1 MTYAALLSQVH
12 AAQLDIFG
20 AFHPEPQDRAPEKTG
35 TLLLLGPDEPGF
47 WANITQSPEWADG
60 TPNAI
65 DRWSTRV
72 VTALAAEMGGQPIF
86 PFSGPPWH
94 PFIAWAKRSGRAWES
109 PATLL
114 VHDRAGLMVSYRGAI
129 ALKDAI
135 NLPETKAR
143 PCDTCVDKP
152 CLSACPVNALT
163 PNGYDIPGCK
173 GYLST
178 REGKESCMSMGCA
191 VRRSCPL
198 SFEYGRL
205 PAQSAYHMSHFA

>member
-1 MTYAALLSQVH
+1 MTYAALLTQVR

-20 AFHPEPQDRAPEKTG
+20 AFHPTDEDAAPDGTG
-35 TLLLLGPDEPGF
+35 TLLLLGPHEPGF
-47 WANITQSPEWADG
+47 WAHVSQSPEWIDG
-60 TPNAI
+60 APDAI

-72 VTALAAEMGGQPIF
+72 VGTLAKDMGGQAVF
-86 PFSGPPWH
+86 PFYGPPWH

-109 PATLL
+109 PVTLL

-129 ALKDAI
+129 ALKEKVDLPAI
-135 NLPETKAR
+135 GAR
-143 PCDTCVDKP
+143 PCDTCPDKP
-152 CLSACPVNALT
+152 CLAACPVNALT
-163 PNGYDIPGCK
+163 SIGYDIPGCK

-178 REGKESCMSMGCA
+178 REGKDSCMSKGCA

-198 SFEYGRL
+198 SIDYGRL